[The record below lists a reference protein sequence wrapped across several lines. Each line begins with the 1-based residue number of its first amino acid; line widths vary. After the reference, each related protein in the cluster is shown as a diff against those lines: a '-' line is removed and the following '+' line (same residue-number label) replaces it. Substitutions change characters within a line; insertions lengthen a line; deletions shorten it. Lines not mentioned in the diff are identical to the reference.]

1 MTKYLDPLP
10 DSVAAA
16 MQEVLDFLLDD
27 EKADFDAASPADRS
41 RHIYL
46 SLRRIETWLR
56 EHRPTQAVRR
66 AR

>member
-16 MQEVLDFLLDD
+16 VQEVLDFLFDD

-56 EHRPTQAVRR
+56 KHRPTPSIRR
-66 AR
+66 TR